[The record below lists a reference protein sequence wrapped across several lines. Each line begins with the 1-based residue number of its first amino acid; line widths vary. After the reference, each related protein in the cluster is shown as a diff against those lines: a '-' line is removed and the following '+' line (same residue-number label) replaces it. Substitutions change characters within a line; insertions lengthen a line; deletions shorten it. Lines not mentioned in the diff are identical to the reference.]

1 MITVLLNA
9 IKALHISME
18 KEKIYKLLLIGLS
31 SLFLCSIMFYY
42 VEGAVNTEL
51 SLGDAFWWGFVTV
64 TTVGYGDYFPLTLG
78 GRLIAGLLMLIGI
91 STFGF
96 LTAAV
101 ASFLVENKLKEGM
114 GLMDLKFKNHIV
126 IIGWNKKS
134 EIMLNE
140 LVGDNPDRKVIIVSE
155 IERLT
160 FETKN
165 TYFVHGD
172 PTLDETLI
180 RANISE
186 ADIAL
191 IVADDKLK
199 DNNGMADARSVLICL
214 AIDKLNP
221 KIHIIAEV
229 LNEENVPHFERAN
242 VNDIIISNQMSSR
255 VMVRSAVYRNVSVV
269 LKELLT
275 NSYGNEL
282 YESAVRAD
290 DIGLTFKELSS
301 KYISNH
307 HAVILGIADEKV
319 HLNPVND
326 RKIKKDDVIIYISN
340 VKL

>member
-134 EIMLNE
+134 EIMLKE

-221 KIHIIAEV
+221 TIHIIAEV

-282 YESAVRAD
+282 YESAVRDD

-301 KYISNH
+301 KYISYH

-319 HLNPVND
+319 HLNPTND